1 MTGFAFSDHRWLI
14 VAGVVVVI
22 LAVAYALDFTRR
34 RHLLEKIGHAPQL
47 IKMAQSVSQG
57 RRRLKAVLV
66 VLAAALLMLALA
78 RPRTEGERVWKQ
90 RGIDLAVVLD
100 FSKSMLARD
109 VYPSRIERSK
119 LEADL
124 LLDRFAGDRI
134 ALVAFGG
141 EAVRYPL
148 TTDQSAARLLYH
160 GLDPRDMP
168 PGSDLGE
175 AIRTA
180 RCVLLPDRVD
190 GDCSYLRSSADAPPA
205 AAPPPAKAGAA
216 AIGDRGQAI
225 IVFTDGEDTE
235 NGARAEVERARQLG
249 IEVYF
254 VGVGTRAGARI
265 PEYNADG
272 ELTGWK
278 VGADG
283 QGYHTTRL
291 DETTLKDLARLG
303 GGEDHYFHADPRRR
317 GSEGLVKA
325 LGKLKEGN
333 IEERTASIASE
344 AYHVLL
350 FPAFMLLVIE
360 ACLSDR
366 RRERRVAAERRA

>member
-1 MTGFAFSDHRWLI
+1 VTGLAFRDERWLV
-14 VAGVVVVI
+14 VAAVVVVL

-47 IKMAQSVSQG
+47 LKMAQSVSQA
-57 RRRLKAVLV
+57 RRRLKAVLT
-66 VLAAALLMLALA
+66 VLAVALLAVALA
-78 RPRTEGERVWKQ
+78 RPQTEGERVWKQ
-90 RGIDLAVVLD
+90 RGIDLVVAID

-148 TTDQSAARLLYH
+148 TTDQAAARLLYH

-175 AIRTA
+175 AVRTA
-180 RCVLLPDRVD
+180 RCVLLPDRPD
-190 GDCSYLRSSADAPPA
+190 PDCNHLRSSPDPA
-205 AAPPPAKAGAA
+205 AAEAAPAKAGEAEL
-216 AIGDRGQAI
+216 GDRGREI
-225 IVFTDGEDTE
+225 IVLTDGEDTE
-235 NGARAEVERARQLG
+235 GGAKAEVERARQLG
-249 IEVYF
+249 VEVFF

-265 PEYNADG
+265 PEYNRDG

-283 QGYHTTRL
+283 QSYHTTRL
-291 DETTLKDLARLG
+291 DDASLKELARLG
-303 GGEDHYFHADPRRR
+303 GGEDHYFPADARRR

-344 AYHVLL
+344 AYHFVL
-350 FPAFMLLVIE
+350 FPVFLLLVIE
-360 ACLSDR
+360 ACISDR
-366 RRERRVAAERRA
+366 RRAARERLERRA

>member
-1 MTGFAFSDHRWLI
+1 MTVFTFAEQRWL
-14 VAGVVVVI
+14 VAGVGIVLL
-22 LAVAYALDFTRR
+22 LAVAFALDFTRR

-47 IKMAQSVSQG
+47 LRMAQSVSQG
-57 RRRLKAVLV
+57 RRRLKAFLL
-66 VLAAALLMLALA
+66 VLAAALLALALS
-78 RPRTEGERVWKQ
+78 RPQTEGERVWKQ
-90 RGIDLAVVLD
+90 RGIDLVVALD

-124 LLDRFAGDRI
+124 LLDRFAGDRV

-148 TTDQSAARLLYH
+148 TTDQAAARLLYH

-168 PGSDLGE
+168 PGTDLGE
-175 AIRTA
+175 AVRTA

-190 GDCSYLRSSADAPPA
+190 NDCSYLRSNPEPTA
-205 AAPPPAKAGAA
+205 AAPPKAGAA
-216 AIGDRGQAI
+216 ELGDRGRAI
-225 IVFTDGEDTE
+225 IVLTDGEDTE
-235 NGARAEVERARQLG
+235 GGAKAEVDRARQLG
-249 IEVYF
+249 IDVYF

-265 PEYNADG
+265 PEYNRDG

-291 DETTLKDLARLG
+291 DETTLKDLARAG

-317 GSEGLVKA
+317 GSEGLMKA

-344 AYHVLL
+344 AYHFVL
-350 FPAFMLLVIE
+350 FPAFLLLVIE

-366 RRERRVAAERRA
+366 KRAARVAAERRA